1 MGILAYIIV
10 GLIAGFLAKM
20 IMPGTRDEPSGFLGT
35 MLLGIV
41 GAVVGGWTWNLF
53 LNRPGATG
61 VDAGSIFVAFVGSCI
76 VIGLLRLFNRS
87 GANA

>member
-1 MGILAYIIV
+1 MGIIAYIIV

-41 GAVVGGWTWNLF
+41 GAVVGGWTWNIF

-61 VDAGSIFVAFVGSCI
+61 VDAGSILVAFVGSCI
-76 VIGLLRLFNRS
+76 VIGLLRLFSRS
-87 GANA
+87 GANV

>member
-1 MGILAYIIV
+1 MSILAYIVV

-20 IMPGTRDEPSGFLGT
+20 VMPGTRNEPGGFLGT

-41 GAVVGGWTWNLF
+41 GAVIGGWTWNIV
-53 LNRPGATG
+53 LNRQGATG
-61 VDAGSIFVAFVGSCI
+61 VDIGSIFVAFVGSVI

-87 GANA
+87 SAH

>member
-10 GLIAGFLAKM
+10 GLIAGFLAKLV
-20 IMPGTRDEPSGFLGT
+20 MPGTRNEPAGFLGT

-41 GAVVGGWTWNLF
+41 GAVVGGWTWNIF

-61 VDAGSIFVAFVGSCI
+61 VDAGSIFVAFIGSVI
-76 VIGLLRLFNRS
+76 VIGLLRLFNRT
-87 GANA
+87 GANV